1 MTTQSKDE
9 NKLNA
14 SLTGLSFA
22 KDQALVVWL
31 GSAYPALGSPVG
43 SLLAFC

>member
-9 NKLNA
+9 NKLNT

-22 KDQALVVWL
+22 KDQALAVWL